1 MNQGIQAEGTGGD
14 RRLPGPTVRTLR
26 DLLIHPGR
34 TMATLSQSGDLRK
47 GALLVGLLTLVST
60 ILGIVLAFDLVPV
73 LRQMYEIVLWSSPP
87 EEEILRDLLTTVFV
101 FSLVGV
107 PIRWALVT
115 GVLHGLAKPLG
126 GSGSYRSMLD
136 LIGYA
141 SVPTLVT
148 TTGSLL
154 IRVGAFA
161 FLGSLDEKTTVYMG
175 LVFLALWCVG
185 MVWGSPGVLSYHA
198 LRHGELLSRSKAL
211 LVAILAAILLLAAAF
226 GLLILAS
233 D

>member
-1 MNQGIQAEGTGGD
+1 MIQGIEAEGVDED
-14 RRLPGPTVRTLR
+14 RQLPGSLVRTLG
-26 DLLIHPGR
+26 DLLIHPNR
-34 TMATLSQSGDLRK
+34 TMAALSRSVDLRK
-47 GALLVGLLTLVST
+47 GALPVGLLTLVST

-73 LRQMYEIVLWSSPP
+73 LRQLYEIVVWSSPP
-87 EEEILRDLLTTVFV
+87 NEEILRDLLTAVFA

-115 GVLHGLAKPLG
+115 GVFHGLAKPLG
-126 GSGSYRSMLD
+126 GSASYRTMLG

-141 SVPTLVT
+141 SAPTLVT
-148 TTGSLL
+148 TTTSLL
-154 IRVGAFA
+154 IRMLALA
-161 FLGSLDEKTTVYMG
+161 FLGSLDEKTTVYVG

-185 MVWGSPGVLSYHA
+185 MVWGSPGVLSYYA
-198 LRHGELLSRSKAL
+198 LRHGERLSRGKAL
-211 LVAILAAILLLAAAF
+211 LVAILAVILLLAAAL